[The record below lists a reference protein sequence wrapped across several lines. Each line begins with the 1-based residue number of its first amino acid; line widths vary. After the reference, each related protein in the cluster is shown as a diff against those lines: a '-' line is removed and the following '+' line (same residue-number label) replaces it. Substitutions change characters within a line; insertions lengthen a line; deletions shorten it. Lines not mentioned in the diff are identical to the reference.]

1 MILRITQIEEPI
13 FEEELRYMVPPEGQ
27 SSGSLTFVL
36 YQFHSRTFFG
46 ESTYNKVNPTFFI
59 KGSNHKIPK
68 QKWTREMTEYAQMRE
83 NTIPR
88 IPKKVRYNFFGKAL
102 FTLLFVLI
110 LVIGFQV
117 FRSISTL
124 KKEKTEEAVLLSDPK
139 ENDVYY
145 GNLTEFASNGVLK
158 RTGWTWLKV
167 VKIEGSDYTV
177 SLGKEITEGLK
188 PDSSPSAGFE
198 TETYPLKLKKGEQ
211 LSFKSA
217 DNNFIFSVMKK
228 Q

>member
-1 MILRITQIEEPI
+1 MIIRVTQIEEPI
-13 FEEELRYMVPPEGQ
+13 FEEELNYMVLPEGQ

-46 ESTYNKVNPTFFI
+46 ESTYNKVNPVFFLT
-59 KGSNHKIPK
+59 GSKHKIRR
-68 QKWTREMTEYAQMRE
+68 QKWTKEMAEYAQMRE

-88 IPKKVRYNFFGKAL
+88 IPKKVHYNFFGKAL
-102 FTLLFVLI
+102 FTLLFAVL
-110 LVIGFQV
+110 LFLGFQV

-145 GNLTEFASNGVLK
+145 GNLTEFASNGTLE
-158 RTGWTWLKV
+158 RTGWTWMKV
-167 VKIEGSDYTV
+167 VKIEGSDYIV
-177 SLGKEITEGLK
+177 SLGKEISEGLK
-188 PDSSPSAGFE
+188 PDSSPTAGFE
-198 TETYPLKLKKGEQ
+198 TETYRLKLKKGQQ

-217 DNNFIFSVMKK
+217 DNNFSFSAMKK